1 MKPSAVSRIG
11 LIVPPP
17 GDRVPADAALLYG
30 HQVDFVAR
38 SLGIT
43 GVSPEG
49 FAPVIDQV
57 VERALEL
64 RRQGAEAISLM
75 GTSLSFYRGAEWT
88 DRLRAQMTEA
98 TGVPCTTMSHAI
110 VAALRALDV
119 RRVAVATAYVDALNE
134 RLRDYLNGQG
144 FEVTALEGLSM
155 THAADIEGVGPSALI
170 GLAERVFASDESAD
184 GIFISCG
191 GLQTHEVIEPLER
204 RLGVPVAA
212 SSPAGFWDVMRLA
225 GRDPFAAGFG
235 RLFRGG

>member
-1 MKPSAVSRIG
+1 MKPSAVPRIG

-17 GDRVPADAALLYG
+17 GDHVPADAALLYG
-30 HQVDFVAR
+30 HRVDFVAR
-38 SLGIT
+38 SLGIA

-64 RRQGAEAISLM
+64 RRQGADAISLM

-88 DRLRAQMTEA
+88 DRLRAQMVEA

-110 VAALRALDV
+110 VAALRAVDV

-134 RLRDYLNGQG
+134 RLRDYLDGQG

-155 THAADIEGVGPSALI
+155 TQAADIERVGPSVLI
-170 GLAERVFASDESAD
+170 GLAERVFARDESAD

-225 GRDPFAAGFG
+225 GLDPSAPGFG
-235 RLFRGG
+235 RLFRGR